1 MRILGLD
8 FGSRTI
14 GVAVSDPFGWSAQ
27 GLEIIRRE
35 DENNLKK
42 SIARIKELCDE
53 YSPEIIV
60 LGYPKNMNNT
70 EGERA
75 EKTKAFKKRL
85 EKELKIRVELEDERL
100 TTMGAER
107 ILIEADLSRKRRKE
121 VIDKQAA
128 VLILQSYL
136 DAHPQKEI

>member
-1 MRILGLD
+1 
-8 FGSRTI
+8 
-14 GVAVSDPFGWSAQ
+14 
-27 GLEIIRRE
+27 
-35 DENNLKK
+35 
-42 SIARIKELCDE
+42 
-53 YSPEIIV
+53 
-60 LGYPKNMNNT
+60 MNNT